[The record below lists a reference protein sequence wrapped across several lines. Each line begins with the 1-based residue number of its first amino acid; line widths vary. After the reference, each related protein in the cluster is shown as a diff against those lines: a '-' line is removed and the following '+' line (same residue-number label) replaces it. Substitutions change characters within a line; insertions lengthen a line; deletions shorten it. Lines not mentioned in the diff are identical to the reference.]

1 MMNKTSLYIHRQAIH
16 GHVFSFL
23 LDKKPEWSIWSCD
36 KYMFNLLR
44 VLPGDLA
51 VKNLPANGGDMSSIP
66 GSAIFPG
73 KGNGNPP

>member
-1 MMNKTSLYIHRQAIH
+1 
-16 GHVFSFL
+16 
-23 LDKKPEWSIWSCD
+23 
-36 KYMFNLLR
+36 MFNLLR

>member
-1 MMNKTSLYIHRQAIH
+1 
-16 GHVFSFL
+16 
-23 LDKKPEWSIWSCD
+23 
-36 KYMFNLLR
+36 MFNLLR

-73 KGNGNPP
+73 KEMAIHPSIFAWEIPLSEEPGRL